1 MGGQDRFI
9 QNFDAVNFTVIN
21 GHQIR
26 GKGGERVKTR
36 SLYDQIIPIIAPTL
50 TKSPRVRVMA
60 TYKLRPSY
68 SSYTHITVVA
78 DCDEASL

>member
-1 MGGQDRFI
+1 M
-9 QNFDAVNFTVIN
+9 
-21 GHQIR
+21 
-26 GKGGERVKTR
+26 RVKTR

-50 TKSPRVRVMA
+50 AKSPRVRVMA

-68 SSYTHITVVA
+68 SSYTHITVA

>member
-1 MGGQDRFI
+1 MVKCFCLNRFHRN
-9 QNFDAVNFTVIN
+9 QTKPEKYFTAMKYFLPFYLKNF
-21 GHQIR
+21 
-26 GKGGERVKTR
+26 
-36 SLYDQIIPIIAPTL
+36 LAPTL